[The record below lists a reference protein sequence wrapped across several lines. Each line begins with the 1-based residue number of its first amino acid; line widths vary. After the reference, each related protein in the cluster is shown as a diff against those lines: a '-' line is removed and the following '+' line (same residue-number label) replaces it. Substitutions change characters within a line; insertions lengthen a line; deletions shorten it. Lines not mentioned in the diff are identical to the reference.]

1 MSLKLRE
8 KCFTEFGKKIVHEKR
23 FLNDLMIEIK
33 LDEVSLHEL
42 QEATINYLVKSSQVD
57 EIVKNESDLLNLLH
71 NHELKNITA
80 NGSVISKKSISLE
93 YNLLAKAYM
102 RCLSKL
108 GVNNE
113 IEKIHFPPNLRV
125 KYPNIK
131 DNHMQRNHPTESM
144 HSDGW
149 TGASPNWV
157 AIHIFLLG
165 DIENNHI
172 RYAYPP
178 DDLKE
183 EWLSPK
189 LTSSEN
195 KKFVEKFKIVDYI
208 PKKGTMLVVDN
219 SVIHQ
224 SFRKPGAGIRVS
236 LDTGIDVR
244 MPDLI
249 ENSYKRDVNIEGI
262 NVDQLRKKEE
272 FETQT
277 ILDIG
282 VNSYFHFPDDF
293 DDIKEKKTGFSHA
306 SRPKLVKLI

>member
-1 MSLKLRE
+1 MSLRLRE
-8 KCFTEFGKKIVHEKR
+8 KCFTEFGKKIALQKK
-23 FLNDLMIEIK
+23 FLNNLMIEIN
-33 LDEVSLHEL
+33 LDEVSLYEL
-42 QEATINYLVKSSQVD
+42 QEATINYLVKSSQV
-57 EIVKNESDLLNLLH
+57 EKLVKNEDDLISLLS
-71 NHELKNITA
+71 NYELKNITA

-93 YNLLAKAYM
+93 YNLLVKAY
-102 RCLSKL
+102 LKFLTKL
-108 GVNNE
+108 GVNEE

-125 KYPNIK
+125 KFPHIK

-157 AIHIFLLG
+157 AIHVFLLG

-178 DDLKE
+178 NDLDE

-195 KKFVEKFKIVDYI
+195 KEFVEKFKIVDYI

-224 SFRKPGAGIRVS
+224 SYRKPGAGIRVS

-244 MPDLI
+244 MPELI
-249 ENSYKRDVNIEGI
+249 KKSYKRDVNIQGI
-262 NVDQLRKKEE
+262 NVDKLRKKEE
-272 FETQT
+272 FDTRT

-282 VNSYFHFPDDF
+282 VSSYFYFPDDF

-306 SRPKLVKLI
+306 SRPKLIKLS

>member
-8 KCFTEFGKKIVHEKR
+8 KCFREFGEKIVHKKK
-23 FLNDLMIEIK
+23 FLNNLMVEIK
-33 LDEVSLHEL
+33 LDELSLFEL
-42 QEATINYLVKSSQVD
+42 QEAAINYLVKSSQV
-57 EIVKNESDLLNLLH
+57 EKIVQSEADLLNLLH
-71 NHELKNITA
+71 QHELKNITA
-80 NGSVISKKSISLE
+80 NGSVISKKTISLE
-93 YNLLAKAYM
+93 YNLLVKAYLK
-102 RCLSKL
+102 CLSRL
-108 GVNNE
+108 GINEE

-125 KYPNIK
+125 KFPNIK
-131 DNHMQRNHPTESM
+131 NNHMQRNHPTESM

-157 AIHIFLLG
+157 AIHVFLLG

-178 DDLKE
+178 SDLKE

-195 KKFVEKFKIVDYI
+195 KGFVEKFKIIDYT
-208 PKKGTMLVVDN
+208 PKKGIMLIADN
-219 SVIHQ
+219 SIIHQ
-224 SFRKPGAGIRVS
+224 SYRKPGAGIRVS

-244 MPDLI
+244 MPELVKK
-249 ENSYKRDVNIEGI
+249 SYKRDVNIEGI
-262 NVDQLRKKEE
+262 NVDQLRKQEE
-272 FETQT
+272 FETKT

-282 VNSYFHFPDDF
+282 VNSYFYFPDDF

-306 SRPKLVKLI
+306 SRPKLIKLS